1 MKNTFSNIAAIVKF
15 NDDDIRVIQDKF
27 IKFPKKYI
35 KDVNQDDVMY
45 EFAKFSNN
53 PSVVEEIDIKHMI
66 QVLANIESN
75 ASDIK
80 MLNYMNGNILFTIG
94 FEDDIDENI
103 RNSIIDVKCF
113 REHFAMQIF
122 MNKEFDRV
130 NWESFRARIMNNES
144 LSVESN

>member
-15 NDDDIRVIQDKF
+15 NEDDIRVIQDKF
-27 IKFPKKYI
+27 LKFPKRYI
-35 KDVNQDDVMY
+35 KNINQEYVMY
-45 EFAKFSNN
+45 EFAKFKSN
-53 PSVVEEIDIKHMI
+53 PSAVQENDIKFML
-66 QVLANIESN
+66 QSLANIESN

-80 MLNYMNGNILFTIG
+80 KLNYINGNILFSIS
-94 FEDDIDENI
+94 FEDDFDENI
-103 RNSIIDVKCF
+103 RNCISDVKCF

-144 LSVESN
+144 FSIESN